1 VGRGAGL
8 DVLLTRFSHTAFL
21 ACNFVVLCD
30 ATFVVF
36 LSVAIMYAT
45 RIARQLG
52 RAGARPFSSAL
63 AFPQSVLNA
72 PATEVSTLSNGLRV
86 ASEGGHGETATVGVW
101 IDAGSRYE
109 TAQNNGAA
117 HFLEHMAFKGTS
129 KRTQEHL
136 ETEIENIGGHLNAY
150 TSREQT
156 VYYAQ
161 VFKKDIPQ
169 AMDILSDILQNSLL
183 DPNAIDRE
191 RDVILREMQ
200 EVNKQQEEV
209 IFDRLH
215 ETAYQGTGLG
225 RTILGPEEN
234 IRSLQRS
241 DLENYIKTHYT
252 APRMVVAGA
261 GAVDHAQLVG
271 LADSCFGKLP
281 TAPTGGLT
289 VPEDPAFFT
298 GSDVRV
304 RMDDMP
310 LAHVALAV
318 ESGSWTSEHAFPLM
332 IMHNLLGCWDRTGGS
347 GNNMASKLCQT
358 TAELSL
364 AHSVNAFN
372 TCYKDTGLFGV
383 YAVCEPHKVQ
393 DMVWYT
399 LEAMVRMVHNTTE
412 EEVERAR
419 TQLKANLMMQLDGSS
434 NVCED
439 IGRQMLTYG
448 RRLTPA
454 EIFARIDAVDAASVK
469 NAADTFIND
478 QDVAA
483 AAIGPVHEMPD
494 YNFLRR
500 RTYWLRY

>member
-1 VGRGAGL
+1 MS
-8 DVLLTRFSHTAFL
+8 LLT
-21 ACNFVVLCD
+21 
-30 ATFVVF
+30 
-36 LSVAIMYAT
+36 AT
-45 RIARQLG
+45 RSLASKVVRQQARS
-52 RAGARPFSSAL
+52 SSAL
-63 AFPQSVLNA
+63 AFPDSVRNA
-72 PATEVSTLSNGLRV
+72 PATEVSTLANGLRV
-86 ASEGGHGETATVGVW
+86 ASEGGHGETATVGVF

-109 TAQNNGAA
+109 TAQNNGSA

-129 KRTQEHL
+129 KRTREKL
-136 ETEIENIGGHLNAY
+136 EVEIENIGGHLNAY

-183 DPNAIDRE
+183 DEQAIEQE
-191 RDVILREMQ
+191 RGVILREMQ
-200 EVNKQQEEV
+200 EVEKQQEEV

-215 ETAYQGTGLG
+215 ETAFQGTGLG

-234 IRSLQRS
+234 IKSLTRD
-241 DLENYIKTHYT
+241 DLQNYIKTHYT

-261 GAVDHAQLVG
+261 GAVDHNQLVSLAESTFGNLSKEPAAG
-271 LADSCFGKLP
+271 LV
-281 TAPTGGLT
+281 

-298 GSDVRV
+298 GSDVRIK
-304 RMDDMP
+304 MDDMP

-332 IMHNLLGCWDRTGGS
+332 VMHNLLGCWDRTGGA
-347 GNNMASKLCQT
+347 GRNMSSKLCQT
-358 TAELSL
+358 VAELQL
-364 AHSVNAFN
+364 AHSVMSFT
-372 TCYKDTGLFGV
+372 TCYNETGLFGV
-383 YAVCEPHKVQ
+383 YSVAEPHQVQ
-393 DMVWYT
+393 DLVWYT
-399 LEAMVRMVHNTTE
+399 LEAMVRLVHNTTD
-412 EEVERAR
+412 EEVARAQ

-448 RRLTPA
+448 RRLSPA
-454 EIFARIDAVDAASVK
+454 EIFSRIDAVDAASVR

-478 QDVAA
+478 QDIAA